1 MASPGSLASNPPPRW
16 GAPGDDLVGD
26 PSGRRQARDP
36 GSGPR
41 SLGPSEIPT
50 VSIASHST
58 SPSPTPTFHRRPR
71 LRAVP
76 DAVAHRHASDAGPRP
91 PARGAP
97 RPGADPVGR
106 PRRLRQPRPR
116 GIHPGVRAGGAR
128 RRGGDPHLL
137 ERAPR
142 HRLALAGSRAATTR
156 PPATRWPASWAHA
169 RTTSSSSPAA
179 RPTRSTCSPARCP
192 ATPRWS
198 CSPPSTTRRC
208 CPGVAATPCAC
219 PSPAAPATP
228 RCCSRAR

>member
-50 VSIASHST
+50 VSIASHTTPARPPPST
-58 SPSPTPTFHRRPR
+58 AARGCAPCRMPSRTVTPRR
-71 LRAVP
+71 
-76 DAVAHRHASDAGPRP
+76 AGPRP
-91 PARGAP
+91 AARRAP

-116 GIHPGVRAGGAR
+116 GIHPGLRAGGAG
-128 RRGGDPHLL
+128 RGGRDPHLL
-137 ERAPR
+137 QRAPR
-142 HRLALAGSRAATTR
+142 HRLALAGHQQPLRGR
-156 PPATRWPASWAHA
+156 PRRGGPLRGRPRGRRRRLHPQHH
-169 RTTSSSSPAA
+169 RLGQPA
-179 RPTRSTCSPARCP
+179 RPGAAPRHLGGRLRLRAPRDAAALARPRHGAPAR
-192 ATPRWS
+192 AR
-198 CSPPSTTRRC
+198 
-208 CPGVAATPCAC
+208 
-219 PSPAAPATP
+219 AAPATP